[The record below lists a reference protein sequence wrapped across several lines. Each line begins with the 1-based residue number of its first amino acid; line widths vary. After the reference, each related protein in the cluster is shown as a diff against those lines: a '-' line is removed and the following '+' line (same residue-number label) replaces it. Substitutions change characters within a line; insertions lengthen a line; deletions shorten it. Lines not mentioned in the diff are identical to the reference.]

1 MLFFLNPNRS
11 MEYTYSKS
19 PMEKY
24 PIYQL
29 GMLLSESPYG
39 AGIFPMH
46 CTIRQVLR
54 RSSRLIANV
63 IPLSNYTP

>member
-1 MLFFLNPNRS
+1 

-39 AGIFPMH
+39 PIWVNGYMGIW
-46 CTIRQVLR
+46 V
-54 RSSRLIANV
+54 
-63 IPLSNYTP
+63 

>member
-1 MLFFLNPNRS
+1 

-29 GMLLSESPYG
+29 GMLLSESPYKLYSVG
-39 AGIFPMH
+39 VFGFLM
-46 CTIRQVLR
+46 TDLG
-54 RSSRLIANV
+54 
-63 IPLSNYTP
+63 

>member
-1 MLFFLNPNRS
+1 

-29 GMLLSESPYG
+29 GMLLSESPYELSLNSQR
-39 AGIFPMH
+39 H
-46 CTIRQVLR
+46 T
-54 RSSRLIANV
+54 
-63 IPLSNYTP
+63 PLKLYSVGVFGFLMTDLG

>member
-1 MLFFLNPNRS
+1 MG
-11 MEYTYSKS
+11 YTYSKS

-39 AGIFPMH
+39 AGIFPMQGDLQAFVYLALQQLLGVRG
-46 CTIRQVLR
+46 CR
-54 RSSRLIANV
+54 
-63 IPLSNYTP
+63 

>member
-1 MLFFLNPNRS
+1 

-29 GMLLSESPYG
+29 GMLLSESPY
-39 AGIFPMH
+39 
-46 CTIRQVLR
+46 
-54 RSSRLIANV
+54 ANV

>member
-1 MLFFLNPNRS
+1 

-29 GMLLSESPYG
+29 GMLLSESPYVFG
-39 AGIFPMH
+39 FLMTDLG
-46 CTIRQVLR
+46 
-54 RSSRLIANV
+54 
-63 IPLSNYTP
+63 

>member
-1 MLFFLNPNRS
+1 

-29 GMLLSESPYG
+29 GMLLSESPYVG
-39 AGIFPMH
+39 FLMTDLG
-46 CTIRQVLR
+46 
-54 RSSRLIANV
+54 
-63 IPLSNYTP
+63 

>member
-1 MLFFLNPNRS
+1 

-39 AGIFPMH
+39 AP
-46 CTIRQVLR
+46 
-54 RSSRLIANV
+54 
-63 IPLSNYTP
+63 